1 MRPLEKHRWTVW
13 KENSMEEEENLES
26 GLSREIWFS
35 LVGHLLWCLW
45 ICVVNFFTCIMY
57 AGLWKA

>member
-26 GLSREIWFS
+26 GLSREI
-35 LVGHLLWCLW
+35 
-45 ICVVNFFTCIMY
+45 
-57 AGLWKA
+57 